1 MSSEAGERAADLCAL
16 DCRPMGLRRL
26 FRRDPQPSSTPG
38 EGDRLI
44 LDQLRNHGA
53 DLTQPREVL
62 HYSYF
67 ADRAAADA
75 AAGAMR
81 DAGYRVTVEESAS
94 GDGTWLALATAE
106 LIVDESTV
114 DSTRARFEGIAAEHG
129 GDYDGWEA
137 AVS

>member
-1 MSSEAGERAADLCAL
+1 
-16 DCRPMGLRRL
+16 MGLRRL

-38 EGDRLI
+38 DGDRLI
-44 LDQLRNHGA
+44 LEQLRSHGA
-53 DLTQPREVL
+53 DLTQPREVR

-75 AAGAMR
+75 AAEAMR
-81 DAGYRVTVEESAS
+81 EWGYGVTVEESAT

-106 LIVDESTV
+106 VVVDESTV
-114 DSTRARFEGIAAEHG
+114 DSTRGRFEQIAAAHG

>member
-1 MSSEAGERAADLCAL
+1 M
-16 DCRPMGLRRL
+16 
-26 FRRDPQPSSTPG
+26 
-38 EGDRLI
+38 I
-44 LDQLRNHGA
+44 LDQLRSHGA

-67 ADRAAADA
+67 ADRVAADA
-75 AAGAMR
+75 AANAIR
-81 DAGYRVTVEESAS
+81 ASGYRVTIDGSAS

-106 LIVDESTV
+106 VVVDDSTV